1 MTSTPHAAPAGTRE
15 PITPHKRSAAS
26 STTSTDK
33 PDAALRA
40 ATLSFSPPLSR
51 QSSDDRSVSPSKTN
65 GTALIAAR
73 AIGTGGSG
81 SPRPTRLNSPDRGAG
96 GSGSLSRNP
105 SSDVLVPSSVH
116 AGSLKA
122 ARVSV
127 SRTSST
133 SSVSRVKLHNE
144 LGVVVKTNGSQ
155 SENVQAGAPVK
166 ALLTAAK
173 KDKGRN
179 PSTASPPSLL
189 AAELAVSRL
198 TASVTMASTVQPE
211 RDQEPD
217 ILPPAGSLNEA
228 KKRFLQQAGAS
239 DNNGS
244 DFPPRGRPSLEG
256 PTRSKNTGTFLDS
269 PPTSTVN
276 ISPLS
281 AAKLAVQHSGRSA
294 GASSAPPISPKPNL
308 KPRQPSPIK
317 REIKRD
323 DDVPSPAPAPGVT
336 PPPKPAALKKKPA
349 VKDITSPITK
359 APVPLPSPV
368 IPSKPAAKPAAKPT
382 AKPTTKPAI
391 LKVAPQTTG
400 TPPSQPIKPLPRRA
414 RPPARNPRSP
424 VKETSPPIAL
434 DGPKENKPVE
444 KVVPPLPPKPDDT
457 ATKIAPPLPQPRG
470 ARVIEAPRAEVLKPE
485 SPKPVELPRPVEPP
499 RPIPPKPVQSS
510 KPVELPRPV
519 ESPKPV
525 EPLKPA
531 GPVRRD
537 PRLLGFTSAV
547 KLPPPAVSQPT
558 IEPVKQDAFIGRPK
572 VIESVKPPLP
582 PPKPV
587 EPASS
592 VTASVTRPKP
602 PEPTKSDPPLP
613 TPTLYPRPVK
623 PNTDVGL
630 IVARKPPS
638 FYTLDKGSSSSTLPG
653 LLPPPPAPSRRAT
666 SPVKPIRALRPNHTG
681 PESSRPPPRPT
692 ATWRDDLPYDF
703 APTDGPG
710 YLRPSH
716 TGDSL
721 HHARLASSLASS
733 RAGSPVKSNPL
744 PLPPRPST
752 GMRTTMRSPDKSQER
767 DASPQKKSHL
777 LGKKH
782 PNKHHE
788 GSRKRWREFVTE
800 KERKRYEGLWAA
812 NRGLHLTDKMFDGR
826 PDAVGKKL
834 HQEAVCAL
842 VVKDLWSRS
851 RLPLDILEQIWELVD
866 RGPRPKWWLT
876 RDEFIMGLWLID
888 QSLKG
893 RKLPGKV
900 QDGTWESVRRMGIV
914 LKGYEELGLKDSKNK
929 KKW

>member
-1 MTSTPHAAPAGTRE
+1 MTSTPHAASAGA
-15 PITPHKRSAAS
+15 PKPVTPQTKRSAAS
-26 STTSTDK
+26 STASTDK

-40 ATLSFSPPLSR
+40 ATLSFSPPFSR
-51 QSSDDRSVSPSKTN
+51 QGSDERSVSPSKTN

-81 SPRPTRLNSPDRGAG
+81 SPRPTRLNSPDRG
-96 GSGSLSRNP
+96 GSAHLSRN
-105 SSDVLVPSSVH
+105 SSYDVLVPSLAN

-122 ARVSV
+122 ARLSV

-133 SSVSRVKLHNE
+133 SSESRVKTQGE
-144 LGVVVKTNGSQ
+144 LGVVRAERTAIESEDANTGAQVKGPPT
-155 SENVQAGAPVK
+155 P
-166 ALLTAAK
+166 AK
-173 KDKGRN
+173 KDQKRV
-179 PSTASPPSLL
+179 PPIASPPSLL
-189 AAELAVSRL
+189 AAGLAVSRL
-198 TASVTMASTVQPE
+198 TASGTMASMVQPE

-217 ILPPAGSLNEA
+217 ILPPAGSVNEA
-228 KKRFLQQAGAS
+228 RKRLLQQAGGS
-239 DNNGS
+239 DNGS
-244 DFPPRGRPSLEG
+244 EVPSRGRLSVDSPA
-256 PTRSKNTGTFLDS
+256 RSKHTGTFLDS
-269 PPTSTVN
+269 PPTSTAN

-323 DDVPSPAPAPGVT
+323 DDVASPAPAVI
-336 PPPKPAALKKKPA
+336 PPPKPAALKKPVIKDVANTTTKPSAPTPAPAAVVKPAAPGPKPA
-349 VKDITSPITK
+349 V
-359 APVPLPSPV
+359 
-368 IPSKPAAKPAAKPT
+368 
-382 AKPTTKPAI
+382 
-391 LKVAPQTTG
+391 LKVAPQITG
-400 TPPSQPIKPLPRRA
+400 TPPPQPIKPLPRRTK
-414 RPPARNPRSP
+414 PPSRTPRSP
-424 VKETSPPIAL
+424 VKETSAPLPSIL
-434 DGPKENKPVE
+434 DGSPESKPVVE
-444 KVVPPLPPKPDDT
+444 KSVPPLPPKPDET
-457 ATKIAPPLPQPRG
+457 ATKIAPPLPLPRG
-470 ARVIEAPRAEVLKPE
+470 SKAAEAPKAETPKPVPPKPAE
-485 SPKPVELPRPVEPP
+485 SPKPIELPKPIEP
-499 RPIPPKPVQSS
+499 
-510 KPVELPRPV
+510 
-519 ESPKPV
+519 PKPV
-525 EPLKPA
+525 EPPKPA

-547 KLPPPAVSQPT
+547 KLPPPVVSQPA
-558 IEPVKQDAFIGRPK
+558 IEPVKQEAFLKRADSAK
-572 VIESVKPPLP
+572 LPPL

-592 VTASVTRPKP
+592 VAASITRPKP
-602 PEPTKSDPPLP
+602 EATKSDPPPITALNHGP
-613 TPTLYPRPVK
+613 LK
-623 PNTDVGL
+623 PKTYVDS
-630 IVARKPPS
+630 IVSRKPPS
-638 FYTLDKGSSSSTLPG
+638 FYTHNNGVSSSSTLVA
-653 LLPPPPAPSRRAT
+653 LLPPPPPAAPNRRAT

-681 PESSRPPPRPT
+681 PESSRTPPKPT
-692 ATWRDDLPYDF
+692 TTWRDDLPYNF
-703 APTDGPG
+703 GPSEE

-744 PLPPRPST
+744 PLPPRPSG
-752 GMRTTMRSPDKSQER
+752 GMRTTMRSPEKSQDR
-767 DASPQKKSHL
+767 DTSPQKKSHL

-782 PNKHHE
+782 PNKHNE

-812 NRGLHLTDKMFDGR
+812 NRGLYLTEKMFEGR
-826 PDAVGKKL
+826 PDAAGRKL

-914 LKGYEELGLKDSKNK
+914 LKDYDELGLRDKNK
-929 KKW
+929 KKR